1 MNVLEECVLNKMKN
15 LILEKLLKIDSY
27 DTNVTHHL
35 ENLLNKEFQRCSTI
49 EWE

>member
-27 DTNVTHHL
+27 DTNVTHHF
-35 ENLLNKEFQRCSTI
+35 ETLLNTGFQRHSTI